1 MKLLTPANIP
11 FVTLPSRFVTFYIFP
26 TVYVVILS
34 SKIILMNRSL
44 LQLEN
49 YRPAGILQKF
59 ELWLAT
65 GLYLLG
71 TIATMSEEPTQ
82 EGSLWGIQFL
92 YDLLLISAFY
102 FSFLLLNFVVL
113 PRLKQKDAMWLNL
126 GIIAVIIGVSIALF
140 PDFEYN
146 ILLFSLTVYFTAR
159 FFLIFIWNRF
169 KVFRE
174 EKGSFFTIIFLA
186 GIFYLLFMFSLFA
199 GGAEETAMAVPGLV
213 LPFAI
218 FLYIYSYKKLLPVA
232 VKKKHPFRNYLI
244 RVFLILFAS
253 AVPLVLLSLLLLPG
267 DDEAAFVVNVFNVFF
282 QFLITVPVS
291 WFTWKRHMRGK
302 EELTTLKKE
311 LGQSTAKFDF
321 LRSQINPHFLFN
333 ALNTLY
339 GTAIQENAERT
350 GEGIQQLGD
359 MMRFMLHEN
368 MQEKISLA
376 REIEYLENYIN
387 LQRLRTDP
395 SPNVQIQAE
404 IQEQHGY
411 SQISPML
418 LIPFVENA
426 FKHGISLREP
436 SHIKIAL
443 EKREEILYFDVYNS
457 KHLKKDN
464 DPEKD
469 KSGIGLTN
477 VKQRLELLYP
487 GRHDLSIRETSKEFF
502 VHLTLQLS

>member
-1 MKLLTPANIP
+1 MKNYFNTLNIRRDYT
-11 FVTLPSRFVTFYIFP
+11 FLEKLELGISTSFYVLMITVIVSEAPSEYGSLFGIDYLYYIIIVTFF
-26 TVYVVILS
+26 
-34 SKIILMNRSL
+34 
-44 LQLEN
+44 
-49 YRPAGILQKF
+49 
-59 ELWLAT
+59 
-65 GLYLLG
+65 YL
-71 TIATMSEEPTQ
+71 
-82 EGSLWGIQFL
+82 
-92 YDLLLISAFY
+92 
-102 FSFLLLNFVVL
+102 SFLLLNFIVVPSL
-113 PRLKQKDAMWLNL
+113 GEHRVLLRNMMIIV
-126 GIIAVIIGVSIALF
+126 GIIGISFALSPNFSDNVILIGL
-140 PDFEYN
+140 P
-146 ILLFSLTVYFTAR
+146 VYFFLKFSFIFLWKR
-159 FFLIFIWNRF
+159 FQTF
-169 KVFRE
+169 KK
-174 EKGSFFTIIFLA
+174 EKGSFSTGILLA
-186 GIFYLLFMFSLFA
+186 FIFYLLFMFLMIAGEAEYFITLIPGILIPFSIGLYSLSFHRLIPTSVGKKRSILRYLWKVFLVTLLAAIPIGLLIFA
-199 GGAEETAMAVPGLV
+199 LSGDEDV
-213 LPFAI
+213 
-218 FLYIYSYKKLLPVA
+218 PVA
-232 VKKKHPFRNYLI
+232 VALLNFPIQL
-244 RVFLILFAS
+244 FLTA
-253 AVPLVLLSLLLLPG
+253 PLAWL
-267 DDEAAFVVNVFNVFF
+267 
-282 QFLITVPVS
+282 TY
-291 WFTWKRHMRGK
+291 KRYTRGR
-302 EELTTLKKE
+302 EEVQNLQKE
-311 LGQSTAKFDF
+311 LGHSTAKFDF

-395 SPNVQIQAE
+395 SPNVKIFAE

-443 EKREEILYFDVYNS
+443 EKRQETLFFDVYNS
-457 KHLKKDN
+457 RHQKPEN

-487 GRHDLSIRETSKEFF
+487 AKHELSIRETSKEFF
-502 VHLTLQLS
+502 VHLTLELS